1 MNWTKKKSTLIFSA
15 FALALLALPA
25 SAGAACNWTIAGTKD
40 PCPSS
45 MTDSDFSKCQG
56 ERPAQERVGN
66 EYIYYYCCCDNA
78 ESLKVK
84 AEAAAVATKLM
95 ASTPEEP
102 RFNIPE
108 LQIEI
113 PGMER
118 FTELNCA
125 EGENCEVPWIA
136 QYISG
141 LYKYGFSI
149 AGILATIMLMA
160 AGLLW
165 TVSAGDASR
174 ITQAKNMMVGSITG
188 LIILGASYL
197 ILQQVNPELVNLQS
211 IDVSVIKGIE
221 IPEPEDA
228 AAFTARCKPTDSGNC
243 AAEKMS
249 IFGDKAQEASA
260 ICMAE
265 SSGRADIHNSLTRC
279 KGGEYAVIG
288 LFQFNLSA
296 NYFTDANGTKLECNK
311 AFDKAWTNSSPTC
324 KVIDDDLYEKCKAA
338 ASNPELSIKNAKR
351 LLDEWAKNGKD
362 DWGPWEANTKFC
374 HF

>member
-1 MNWTKKKSTLIFSA
+1 MNRIKKKPVLIFSA
-15 FALALLALPA
+15 FVLALLILPI
-25 SAGAACNWTIAGTKD
+25 SANAACSWTIADAKN
-40 PCPSS
+40 PCTSS

-56 ERPAQERVGN
+56 ERPPAQMVGSQ
-66 EYIYYYCCCDNA
+66 YINYYCCCDNA
-78 ESLKVK
+78 KSLKVK
-84 AEAAAVATKLM
+84 AEAAAVANKLI
-95 ASTPEEP
+95 ADTPQEP

-118 FTELNCA
+118 FTELDCK

-149 AGILATIMLMA
+149 AGILATIILMA

-174 ITQAKNMMVGSITG
+174 ITQAKNMMIGSITG

-197 ILQQVNPELVNLQS
+197 ILQQINPELVNLQS
-211 IDVSVIKGIE
+211 IGVSIVKGIE
-221 IPEPEDA
+221 IPEPEDK
-228 AAFTARCKPTDSGNC
+228 AAFTEKCKPTDSGNC
-243 AAEKMS
+243 AVEKMA

-311 AFDKAWTNSSPTC
+311 AFDKPWTNSSPSC
-324 KVIDDDLYEKCKAA
+324 EVKDKDLYEKCKTA

-351 LLDEWAKNGKD
+351 LLDEWVKDGKD

-374 HF
+374 NF